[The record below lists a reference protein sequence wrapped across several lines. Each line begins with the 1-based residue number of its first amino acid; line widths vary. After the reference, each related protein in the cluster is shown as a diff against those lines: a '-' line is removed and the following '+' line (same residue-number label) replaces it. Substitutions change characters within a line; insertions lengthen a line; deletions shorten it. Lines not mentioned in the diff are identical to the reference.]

1 MAKTNEVLEVEETA
15 AQVVTFSKEKLLK
28 TKKYANRRD
37 LLGVLLEDGK
47 VYTFAGVDE
56 IVEEFLK
63 VEVK

>member
-1 MAKTNEVLEVEETA
+1 MAKTDVIPEVEETA
-15 AQVVTFSKEKLLK
+15 AQVVTFSKEKILK

-47 VYTFAGVDE
+47 VYTFAEVDK